1 MPDPS
6 KRDSYL
12 HHAAGLTEAER
23 RLAHRLDAL
32 GESERAGA
40 PVGFEERLLQATR
53 DELPAPRSLGGAGL
67 FRGGSQR
74 GWIALAACLAIAAG
88 ISWTLLSPSGS
99 GGAPGLAAGSQIASA
114 ELEAEVGFTLD
125 ALLASY
131 DFEST
136 VSDGSSAQSP
146 DADVFWGTATDD
158 EFLRD
163 LETEIAL

>member
-6 KRDSYL
+6 NRDSYL

-40 PVGFEERLLQATR
+40 PVGFEERLLEATR

-88 ISWTLLSPSGS
+88 IGWTLLSPFGS
-99 GGAPGLAAGSQIASA
+99 GNASGLGVGSQIASA

-131 DFEST
+131 DFELAP
-136 VSDGSSAQSP
+136 SDGSSGQSL
-146 DADVFWGTATDD
+146 DTDVFWGATTDD

-163 LETEIAL
+163 LEAEIAL